1 MEDACH
7 INFLIDFAHR
17 KVSGSV
23 VEYRSAVSEGLRFD
37 CGLIIFSLFHALDR
51 MKNIFLYFFFVRCA
65 LLKRPNNGNIRDG
78 LGEMRDGKFLSTVK
92 K

>member
-51 MKNIFLYFFFVRCA
+51 MKNIFLYFFLSDVPYLR
-65 LLKRPNNGNIRDG
+65 G
-78 LGEMRDGKFLSTVK
+78 LTTEIFEMD
-92 K
+92 